1 MHVLIFLV
9 CRAASFGLLYTVG
22 SSVQRRNIDGTNLL
36 TLSSGVTP
44 VTVDFDY
51 RYTAVGT

>member
-1 MHVLIFLV
+1 MV